1 MAGTIQCGRRV
12 RKDFGKIPSTV
23 KIPNLIEIQRQSYE
37 QFLQKDDGPGPPRGG
52 RAAGGVQVGLS
63 DRGLQRQRRAR
74 VRQLP
79 LRRPEV
85 HGGGVPRPRHD
96 LRHPAQGDAPPRGVR
111 PRQGGEDAHHAGAAR
126 PGSVPGRAAA
136 HDRQG
141 HLHHQRDRARGR
153 VAAPALGRV
162 SSSTTTRA
170 RRSPPASSCTPP
182 GSSPTAARGWSS
194 SSTPTTSCTS
204 AWTAGGRCRPPRSC
218 APSGSSSAAATSRR
232 TSSATRRSSAMFY
245 DLEEVLSF
253 EDRMA
258 WVKLCPRGARRH
270 QGGGRRQAARATSEA
285 LVQGGKT
292 LNAKLIEK
300 LVEAGVDKIPVRAE
314 SLVGRRTG
322 SRVVDSETGEV
333 LVEANAELTSTLL
346 SQVAARKVA
355 PFKLLGGGPGQ
366 GGRLDLRDARQ
377 GPLRRTPTRPWWR
390 STAGCGR
397 AIRPRWSRRA
407 RSSAACSWTRGA
419 TTSPGSAAS

>member
-37 QFLQKDDGPGPPRGG
+37 QFLQKDMAPDSRKEAGPPGG
-52 RAAGGVQVGLS
+52 LQVGVS
-63 DRGLQRQRRAR
+63 HRRLQRQRRAR

-79 LRRPEV
+79 LRRSEV

-136 HDRQG
+136 DDGEG
-141 HLHHQRDRARGR
+141 HLHHQRDGARGG
-153 VAAPALGRV
+153 VPAPALRRRV
-162 SSSTTTRA
+162 L
-170 RRSPPASSCTPP
+170 RRRQGQDRRLRASSCTRR
-182 GSSPTAARGWSS
+182 GSFPTAARGWSS
-194 SSTPTTSCTS
+194 SSTPTTCCTCGS
-204 AWTAGGRCRPPRSC
+204 TAGGRCRPPRSC
-218 APSGSSSAAATSRR
+218 APSGSSSAAATSPR
-232 TSSATRRSSAMFY
+232 TSSATRRSWPCSTSSRRCS
-245 DLEEVLSF
+245 SF

-258 WVKLCPRGARRH
+258 WVKLTPEAHAGIKVADDIKPPRH
-270 QGGGRRQAARATSEA
+270 KEP

-300 LVEAGVDKIPVRAE
+300 LKEAGIDKIPVRAE
-314 SLVGRRTG
+314 SLVGRRTA

-346 SQVAARKVA
+346 DPGGRPQGGALQAA
-355 PFKLLGGGPGQ
+355 GGDPGQ
-366 GGRLDLRDARQ
+366 GGRLHLRHARARTT
-377 GPLRRTPTRPWWR
+377 PRTPTRRWWR

-397 AIRPRWSRRA
+397 ATRPRWTRRG

-419 TTSPGSAAS
+419 TTSRGSAAS